1 MRESG
6 SDKTHSQESKSEKN
20 CQAPVQGITFLAL
33 VSIILVV
40 FILIFYRNDEV
51 PSGFY
56 IDEAAGVLHA
66 ICIAESGVDAWDF
79 KSYPL
84 FFTADTSGI
93 HSPIFVYLNAVWGSV
108 FGFSVGSLRSL
119 AGIVTIF
126 TIFGT
131 AKLLS
136 ILIGKDAFW
145 ISLLIAATSPW
156 GFHFSRIAWDDYL
169 FPCLTVWGIISL
181 LSNNTWYRRLLAPI
195 LFAASMYSYS
205 AARLQVPLIL
215 LFGLFFFSKKY
226 SYKDLIIFSLLLSA
240 LCLPMLRA
248 FFFGHLSDR
257 AFSISILGNYYWKTE
272 KIENYFQI
280 AGIFLNNMYQH
291 LTLNFL
297 VFEGDSINLRHGT
310 QEVGT
315 LSWVNIL
322 GIVLLPL
329 AFFSSNKKDN
339 KMLLF
344 LICAVIC
351 SIAPA
356 AITWDS
362 LPHALRS
369 SGAWPFFAGISAW
382 SITLLS
388 RRKKYYLNLA
398 LIISSCFMV
407 FFFYKYFTVFP
418 ETSKG
423 WFNHRIYLQAKAAAA
438 NNKQITVLPYE
449 MSLKRYYLHEFE
461 NVSCRDSN

>member
-169 FPCLTVWGIISL
+169 LQDQIKNAKSFDGKMILKKIISGI
-181 LSNNTWYRRLLAPI
+181 NENPI
-195 LFAASMYSYS
+195 LF
-205 AARLQVPLIL
+205 
-215 LFGLFFFSKKY
+215 
-226 SYKDLIIFSLLLSA
+226 
-240 LCLPMLRA
+240 
-248 FFFGHLSDR
+248 
-257 AFSISILGNYYWKTE
+257 
-272 KIENYFQI
+272 
-280 AGIFLNNMYQH
+280 
-291 LTLNFL
+291 
-297 VFEGDSINLRHGT
+297 
-310 QEVGT
+310 
-315 LSWVNIL
+315 
-322 GIVLLPL
+322 
-329 AFFSSNKKDN
+329 SNKK
-339 KMLLF
+339 L
-344 LICAVIC
+344 
-351 SIAPA
+351 
-356 AITWDS
+356 
-362 LPHALRS
+362 
-369 SGAWPFFAGISAW
+369 
-382 SITLLS
+382 
-388 RRKKYYLNLA
+388 
-398 LIISSCFMV
+398 
-407 FFFYKYFTVFP
+407 FYKKLNFTNV
-418 ETSKG
+418 
-423 WFNHRIYLQAKAAAA
+423 
-438 NNKQITVLPYE
+438 
-449 MSLKRYYLHEFE
+449 YYISIV
-461 NVSCRDSN
+461 NQ